1 MVFFIP
7 VWEKS
12 KMMLAYK
19 IIKHISLLLILFCMS
34 NISCAKTI
42 KIKSTHAYTENNIY
56 YLDTLFDFSL
66 TEEADKALR
75 HGISLEIHTHFQL
88 RLKRK
93 WLWDKTISEKIIK
106 HKLEHKPLTNNFLTI
121 DINTGLRHSYSNLDA
136 ALNHI
141 NTISKMKLFDQN
153 LLNKD
158 NVYQARI
165 KTYLDTESL
174 PPPLRPQ
181 AYFSSK
187 WDMASEWFEW
197 KVIYP

>member
-1 MVFFIP
+1 
-7 VWEKS
+7 
-12 KMMLAYK
+12 MLIHK
-19 IIKHISLLLILFCMS
+19 TIKLVGTLLILVCVT
-34 NISCAKTI
+34 NIVCAKTI

-93 WLWDKTISEKIIK
+93 WLWDKTINEKIIK
-106 HKLEHKPLTNNFLTI
+106 HKLEHRPLTNNFLTI
-121 DINTGLRHSYSNLDA
+121 DIKTGQRNSYSNLDA

-141 NTISKMKLFDQN
+141 NKISKLKLFDQS
-153 LLNKD
+153 LLHKD
-158 NVYQARI
+158 QVYNARI
-165 KTYLDTESL
+165 KTFLNTEAL

-187 WDMASEWFEW
+187 WEMSSEWFEW
-197 KVIYP
+197 KVIQ